1 MQSGPQHNSQGGG
14 LTFRTKLVLGVVGL
28 ILLVGGVIVWLAQR
42 SARTTSEALV
52 QSLFREVSG
61 RAVSHSQ
68 TFMLRAA
75 PLVESLRRLADGTL
89 ALGDTDKL
97 ARQLLPFLE
106 ANPGLSWISYGDEQG
121 RFTGVFRYPSG
132 RLGINQSRITDGHTR
147 MVEHEVQPDGSW
159 NQTRADDDSGY
170 DPRARPF
177 YLKAKDTDKLVW
189 LPPYVFYNQGIP
201 GVSCAAAV
209 RGPDSQLRGVISIDF
224 DLNALSEF
232 VSQLK
237 VSPGSTVFLFTADE
251 VLLAHPNQ
259 RVVTTTDSRG
269 AGALLTLSEVQDPI
283 VQAIR
288 TRDEWTRMRSE
299 GDGRFSFFSL
309 PEGTEPSLASITT
322 FRIGDDQTWA
332 IGVAAPAK
340 DFLEDVWKSHRH
352 ALIAAAVALLI
363 AILLAIA
370 MARSVSGPVLNLI
383 GFMRRVGSGDL
394 DARANLTGSREF
406 RELSGALN
414 AMIEDLRD
422 RLRLRH
428 SLDVAMHVQQRLLPE
443 KAPKVA
449 GLDVAG
455 HSTYCDETGGDY
467 YDFLQIEE
475 DRPGTVLVGLGD
487 VMGHGIAAALVMS
500 GARAVLRD
508 RAQTGDLADIM
519 SRINQLLAADFEGT
533 RFMTMHLSIID
544 RPSGVFRWVS
554 AGHDPALI
562 YDAASGRFVED
573 DNGDLPLGIDSDA
586 TFVEHQFAPL
596 APGQVITVGTD
607 GVWEM
612 PNASGEQFGK
622 ERLRAAIQESA
633 TLPSEKIV
641 ETILARLKAFQGGA
655 RQVDDVT
662 FVVVKIE

>member
-1 MQSGPQHNSQGGG
+1 MQAGSQHITQGGG
-14 LTFRTKLVLGVVGL
+14 LTYRTKLVLGVVGL
-28 ILLVGGVIVWLAQR
+28 VLFVGSVIVWLAQR
-42 SARTTSEALV
+42 SARTTTESLV
-52 QSLFREVSG
+52 RSLFREVSG

-89 ALGDTDKL
+89 ALDDTDQF

-121 RFTGVFRYPSG
+121 TFTGVFRDQSG
-132 RLGINQSRITDGHTR
+132 RLGINQSRIIDGRTT
-147 MVEHEVQPDGSW
+147 MTEHEVQPDGSW
-159 NQTRADDDSGY
+159 KSTRTDDDSGY
-170 DPRARPF
+170 DPRTRPF
-177 YLKAKDTDKLVW
+177 YLKAKDSHKLVW

-209 RGPDSQLRGVISIDF
+209 RDAQTKLRGVMSIDF

-232 VSQLK
+232 VSQLR

-251 VLLAHPNQ
+251 TLLAHPNQ
-259 RVVTTTDSRG
+259 RVLTTAGSRG
-269 AGALLTLSEVQDPI
+269 AGSLLTLSEVQDPL

-288 TRDEWTRMRSE
+288 ARDEWTRMRSDR
-299 GDGRFSFFSL
+299 DGAFSFFDVTDGK
-309 PEGTEPSLASITT
+309 EEHLASVTT
-322 FRIGDDQTWA
+322 FAIGDDQTWA
-332 IGVAAPAK
+332 IGVVAPAK
-340 DFLEDVWKSHRH
+340 DFLQDVWKAHRH
-352 ALIAAAVALLI
+352 ALIAAAIALLI
-363 AILLAIA
+363 AVLLAVA
-370 MARSVSGPVLNLI
+370 MARSVSGPVLSLI

-406 RELSGALN
+406 RELSNALN
-414 AMIEDLRD
+414 GMIEDLRD

-443 KAPKVA
+443 KAPKVP

-467 YDFLQIEE
+467 YDFLEIDE
-475 DRPGTVLVGLGD
+475 DRPGTILVGLGD

-508 RAQTGDLADIM
+508 RAQSGSLADIM
-519 SRINQLLAADFEGT
+519 GRINQLLAADFEGT
-533 RFMTMHLSIID
+533 RFMTMHLSVID
-544 RPSGVFRWVS
+544 RPARLFRWVS

-562 YDAASGRFVED
+562 YDANSGRFVED
-573 DNGDLPLGIDSDA
+573 DAGDLPLGIDSDSA
-586 TFVEHQFAPL
+586 FVEHTFSPL
-596 APGQVITVGTD
+596 APGQVITIGTD

-612 PNASGEQFGK
+612 PNTAGEQFGK
-622 ERLRAAIQESA
+622 ERLRTAIRESA
-633 TLPSEKIV
+633 SLSADRIV
-641 ETILARLKAFQGGA
+641 EAILARLKEFQGNA

-662 FVVVKIE
+662 FVVVKVE